1 MRKGT
6 SVTARVPLAYG
17 VYRGHGAAAAI
28 AYVQAGTCGKIVSSD
43 SYSTA
48 IAFDGHAQHYN
59 VATADVAFAVER

>member
-1 MRKGT
+1 
-6 SVTARVPLAYG
+6 
-17 VYRGHGAAAAI
+17 
-28 AYVQAGTCGKIVSSD
+28 VSSD